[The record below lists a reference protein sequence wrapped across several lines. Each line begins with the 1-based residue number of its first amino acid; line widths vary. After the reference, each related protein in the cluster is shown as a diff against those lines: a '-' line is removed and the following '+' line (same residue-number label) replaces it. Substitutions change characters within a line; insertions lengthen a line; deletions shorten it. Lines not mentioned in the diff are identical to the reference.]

1 MSTLHRPVAM
11 GTVATLLAA
20 VALVGISTTA
30 HAEESA
36 LPGIDLP
43 VPATDVTDTDSNLAS
58 AAREVVAIVDGP
70 DGPEVLK
77 LRAPTQ
83 SEAAALAAEL
93 DSRPEVTAEAN
104 QVFSTPT
111 VDTTSTGPAKP
122 AGSFDLTGADG
133 YRTSSVPA
141 LGAEPFGVDQWG
153 LSAVHADG
161 AWTVTRGGGVTVAV
175 VDSGV
180 DATHPDLAGR
190 VLPQIDFVDDPW
202 TGDPDGHGTHVAGII
217 AASLDGAGVAG
228 LANEVN
234 ILPIRVLDAT
244 GTGDSLTI
252 ASGIVEATDQGAKVI
267 NMSLGGRYSD
277 IIDVAVGYAVDSG
290 VTVIAAGGNS
300 YAEGNPVS
308 YPAALPG
315 VIGVSSVNRDGQS
328 SVFANSG
335 SYIDIAA
342 PGEDILSTVP
352 GGGWEYEDGTS
363 MAAPFVSATAALV
376 RVANPTLTKAQIDT
390 TLLSTARD
398 DADGDGRDTWFGA
411 RHPSGRPGRAVRR
424 TSPRRD
430 SCHHS
435 LSRPRCEREGQGHQR
450 QVQAARR
457 REPEQGQG
465 YWTFQVHKQRTD
477 GTWKPLKTYKT
488 RAPRRPAPSTCRKG
502 TYQVVVNAKYGYQ
515 GTTSA
520 TVYLK
525 K

>member
-20 VALVGISTTA
+20 VALVGISSTA
-30 HAEESA
+30 HAEESS
-36 LPGIDLP
+36 LPGIELS
-43 VPATDVTDTDSNLAS
+43 VPAADVTDSDSNLAS

-77 LRAPTQ
+77 LRAQTQ
-83 SEAAALAAEL
+83 AEAAVLADEL
-93 DSRPEVTAEAN
+93 DSRPEVTAETN
-104 QVFSTPT
+104 RVFTTPT
-111 VDTTSTGPAKP
+111 VDTTSRGPAKP
-122 AGSFDLTGADG
+122 AGSFDLTGAGG
-133 YRTSSVPA
+133 YRTSSVSA

-190 VLPQIDFVDDPW
+190 VLPQIDLVDDPW
-202 TGDPDGHGTHVAGII
+202 TGDPTGHGTHVAGII

-234 ILPIRVLDAT
+234 ILPIRVMDAT
-244 GTGDSLTI
+244 GAGDFLTI

-267 NMSLGGRYSD
+267 NLSLGSEYSSD
-277 IIDVAVGYAVDSG
+277 IITVAVEYAVDSG

-315 VIGVSSVNRDGQS
+315 VVAVSSVNRDGQS
-328 SVFANSG
+328 SVFANAG

-352 GGGWEYEDGTS
+352 GGGWDYHDGTS
-363 MAAPFVSATAALV
+363 MAAPFVAATAALV
-376 RVANPTLTKAQIDT
+376 RVANPTLTKTQVDT
-390 TLLSTARD
+390 TLLATARD
-398 DADGDGRDTWFGA
+398 DADGDGRDNWFGHGILQA
-411 RHPSGRPGRAVRR
+411 
-424 TSPRRD
+424 D
-430 SCHHS
+430 
-435 LSRPRCEREGQGHQR
+435 
-450 QVQAARR
+450 QAALTAAHA
-457 REPEQGQG
+457 PGGLQAQAPGASTKVKATSGQSKLSVDVNPNKGTG
-465 YWTFQVHKQRTD
+465 YWTFQVHKQRAD
-477 GTWKPLKTYKT
+477 GTWSPLKTYKT
-488 RAPRRPAPSTCRKG
+488 HGGKETRTINLPKG
-502 TYQVVVNAKYGYQ
+502 TYQVVVNAKYGHQ

-520 TVYLK
+520 PVYLK